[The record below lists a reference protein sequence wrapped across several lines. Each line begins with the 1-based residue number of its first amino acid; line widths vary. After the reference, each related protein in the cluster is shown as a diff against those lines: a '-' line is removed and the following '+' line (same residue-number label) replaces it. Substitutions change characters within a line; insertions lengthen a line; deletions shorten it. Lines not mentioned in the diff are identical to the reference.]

1 MIVVRY
7 TRREIAVGWV
17 SGVDTAEHGNGATL
31 RFAEEIM
38 LLLLHDHEGKFARVP
53 GWSLD
58 YALAGGVL
66 MDLALLNRIDTD
78 LTHLILIDEAPTG
91 DALLDTTLADIA
103 KSEDRR
109 DARFWVERTA
119 GYAEDIRERALGRL
133 IERGILERRD
143 DRLLWVFRSRRYPVI
158 DGRAE
163 REVKLRIMGVLFSDD
178 IPEPRDVV
186 IICLADACGIFPK
199 ILARPELDA
208 VQPRL
213 ELVRRMDHIGR
224 AVSTAIWEV
233 EPPPRKPATRAT
245 RPIPEARGLPVVG
258 NGIAMARDMTGF
270 LLQQYRLLGP
280 VFRVR
285 APGRRYIV
293 LAGPSAN
300 QFLNRH
306 GKDCLRSAEVWHGF
320 AGALGAGRVMTGMD
334 GAEHFRLRR
343 AHRDGYARTALEN
356 RIDDAVLIARRQAH
370 DWVKAAG
377 PVPVVRAMQR
387 IITEQLGTILA
398 GTSPREYLDDLTA
411 FFRTLL
417 MVKVARRRPAMW
429 LWTPR
434 FRRAR
439 RRVLELF
446 DRVLTTHLERPGHIQ
461 PDLIDD
467 LLRLHESDPQFF
479 PETDHRA
486 AMLGPYIAGFDTV
499 ASMCAFMLYALLKH
513 PPVMHGMRREADALF
528 AGGPVTAAKL
538 AASDMARRVALETLR
553 LYPLNPAVF
562 RWVANSFE
570 FEGCSIAAGEPV
582 LVATTLSHFLPELF
596 PDPQR
601 FDIDRYAEGRNEH
614 KQPGAFAPFGLG
626 THHCLGAGF
635 AESQMTL
642 TMLTILH
649 AVDLEMRPAGYELRI
664 RRTPTSRPCNRFS
677 LRATARSDGCS
688 IPCVP
693 NS

>member
-1 MIVVRY
+1 MTTDERDTPPPVNAALPGLAPGHRP
-7 TRREIAVGWV
+7 RRL
-17 SGVDTAEHGNGATL
+17 T
-31 RFAEEIM
+31 EEM
-38 LLLLHDHEGKFARVP
+38 LLLLLDRKSGDLEPVP
-53 GWSLD
+53 PWTLA
-58 YALAGGVL
+58 YALSGAAL
-66 MDLALLNRIDTD
+66 MDLSILNRIDTD
-78 LTHLILIDEAPTG
+78 ARELTLIDPAPPGDVVLDPVLAEIAGVGEARP
-91 DALLDTTLADIA
+91 
-103 KSEDRR
+103 
-109 DARFWVERTA
+109 
-119 GYAEDIRERALGRL
+119 IRYWL
-133 IERGILERRD
+133 
-143 DRLLWVFRSRRYPVI
+143 DRL
-158 DGRAE
+158 AE
-163 REVKLRIMGVLFSDD
+163 RSEELKEGSLHALVRRGVLEPWEGGFLELARSGSREHAAASAVATLEGDVRLRVIQCLLGSD
-178 IPEPRDVV
+178 IPDPVDVMT
-186 IICLADACGIFPK
+186 ICLADACGIFPK

-233 EPPPRKPATRAT
+233 EPPPRKPTTRTT

-258 NGIAMARDMTGF
+258 NGVAMARDMTGF

-320 AGALGAGRVMTGMD
+320 AGALGAGRMMTGMD

-343 AHRDGYARTALEN
+343 AHRDGYARDALEN

-398 GTSPREYLDDLTA
+398 GTSPREYLDDLTV
-411 FFRTLL
+411 FVRTLL

-446 DRVLTTHLERPGHIQ
+446 DRVLTTHLERPSHIQ

-479 PETDHRA
+479 PETDRGA
-486 AMLGPYIAGFDTV
+486 AMLGPYIAGLDTV

-513 PPVMHGMRREADALF
+513 PPVMQRMRREADALF
-528 AGGPVTAAKL
+528 AGGPVTAARL
-538 AASDMARRVALETLR
+538 AASDTARRVALETLR

-582 LVATTLSHFLPELF
+582 LVATTLPHFLPELF
-596 PDPQR
+596 PDPRR
-601 FDIDRYAEGRNEH
+601 FDIDRYTEGRNEH

-649 AVDLEMRPAGYELRI
+649 AVDLEMRPSGYELRI

-677 LRATARSDGCS
+677 LRATARSD
-688 IPCVP
+688 
-693 NS
+693 

>member
-1 MIVVRY
+1 MTADDRGAPPPVNAALPGLAPGDRAG
-7 TRREIAVGWV
+7 RRL
-17 SGVDTAEHGNGATL
+17 T
-31 RFAEEIM
+31 EEM
-38 LLLLHDHEGKFARVP
+38 LLLL
-53 GWSLD
+53 LD
-58 YALAGGVL
+58 QKSGGLEPVQPWTLAYALSGAAL
-66 MDLALLNRIDTD
+66 MDLSILNRVDTD
-78 LTHLILIDEAPTG
+78 ARRLSLIDPAPLDDAVLDPVLAEIAGVGEARPIRYWLDRLAERSEELKEG
-91 DALLDTTLADIA
+91 SLDALV
-103 KSEDRR
+103 RR
-109 DARFWVERTA
+109 
-119 GYAEDIRERALGRL
+119 
-133 IERGILERRD
+133 
-143 DRLLWVFRSRRYPVI
+143 
-158 DGRAE
+158 
-163 REVKLRIMGVLFSDD
+163 GVLEPWEDGFLELARSGSGEHAAAPEEDVRLRVMQCLLGSD
-178 IPEPRDVV
+178 IPDPVDVM
-186 IICLADACGIFPK
+186 IICLADACGIFPR
-199 ILARPELDA
+199 ILTGPELDA
-208 VQPRL
+208 VRPRL

-224 AVSTAIWEV
+224 AVSGAVWEV
-233 EPPPRKPATRAT
+233 EPPARKPAARTT

-258 NGIAMARDMTGF
+258 NGVAMARDMTGF
-270 LLQQYRLLGP
+270 LLRQYRLLGP

-306 GKDCLRSAEVWHGF
+306 GKDCFRSAEVWHGF
-320 AGALGAGRVMTGMD
+320 AGALGAGRIMMGMD

-343 AHRDGYARTALEN
+343 AHRDGYSRAALEN

-398 GTSPREYLDDLTA
+398 GTSPRGYLDDLTA
-411 FFRTLL
+411 FVRTLL
-417 MVKVARRRPAMW
+417 MVKVARRRPAAW
-429 LWTPR
+429 LRAPR

-479 PETDHRA
+479 PETDRRA
-486 AMLGPYIAGFDTV
+486 AMLGPYIAGLDTV
-499 ASMCAFMLYALLKH
+499 ASTCAFMLYALLKH
-513 PPVMHGMRREADALF
+513 PPVMQRMRREADALF
-528 AGGPVTAAKL
+528 TGGPVTAARL
-538 AASDMARRVALETLR
+538 GASDVARRVAIETLR
-553 LYPLNPAVF
+553 LYPLAPAVS
-562 RWVANSFE
+562 RWAANSFE

-582 LVATTLSHFLPELF
+582 LVATTLPHFLPELF
-596 PDPQR
+596 PDPHR
-601 FDIDRYAEGRNEH
+601 FDIDRHAEGRDEH

-626 THHCLGAGF
+626 THRCLGAGF

-664 RRTPTSRPCNRFS
+664 RRTPTNRPCDRFS
-677 LRATARSDGCS
+677 LRAAARSL
-688 IPCVP
+688 
-693 NS
+693 

>member
-1 MIVVRY
+1 MTTDDRDAPPPVNAALPGLAPGDRA
-7 TRREIAVGWV
+7 RRL
-17 SGVDTAEHGNGATL
+17 T
-31 RFAEEIM
+31 EEM
-38 LLLLHDHEGKFARVP
+38 LLLLLDRKSGDLEPVP
-53 GWSLD
+53 PWTLA
-58 YALAGGVL
+58 YALSGAVL
-66 MDLALLNRIDTD
+66 MDLSILNRIDTD
-78 LTHLILIDEAPTG
+78 ARELTLIDPAPLG
-91 DALLDTTLADIA
+91 DAVLDPVLAEIA
-103 KSEDRR
+103 GVGE
-109 DARFWVERTA
+109 ARP
-119 GYAEDIRERALGRL
+119 IRYWL
-133 IERGILERRD
+133 
-143 DRLLWVFRSRRYPVI
+143 DRL
-158 DGRAE
+158 AE
-163 REVKLRIMGVLFSDD
+163 RSEELKEGSLHALVRRGVLEPWEGGFLELARSGSREHAAASAVATLEGDVRLRVIQCLLGSD
-178 IPEPRDVV
+178 IPDPVDVMT
-186 IICLADACGIFPK
+186 ICLADACGIFPK

-224 AVSTAIWEV
+224 AVSSAIWEV
-233 EPPPRKPATRAT
+233 EPPPRKPVTRTT

-258 NGIAMARDMTGF
+258 NGVAMARDMTGF

-285 APGRRYIV
+285 APGQRYIV

-343 AHRDGYARTALEN
+343 AHRDGYARAALEN

-370 DWVKAAG
+370 DWVKAGG

-398 GTSPREYLDDLTA
+398 GTSPREYLDDLTV
-411 FFRTLL
+411 FVRTLL

-479 PETDHRA
+479 PETDRRA
-486 AMLGPYIAGFDTV
+486 AMLGPYIAGLDTV
-499 ASMCAFMLYALLKH
+499 ASMCAFMLYALLRH
-513 PPVMHGMRREADALF
+513 PPVMQRMRREADALF
-528 AGGPVTAAKL
+528 AGGPVTAARL
-538 AASDMARRVALETLR
+538 AASDVARRVALETLR

-570 FEGCSIAAGEPV
+570 FDGCSIAAGEPL
-582 LVATTLSHFLPELF
+582 LVATTLPHFLPELF

-664 RRTPTSRPCNRFS
+664 RRAPTSRPCNRFS
-677 LRATARSDGCS
+677 LRATARSD
-688 IPCVP
+688 
-693 NS
+693 

>member
-1 MIVVRY
+1 MTTDDRDAPPPANADLPGL
-7 TRREIAVGWV
+7 TPGDRARRL
-17 SGVDTAEHGNGATL
+17 T
-31 RFAEEIM
+31 EEI
-38 LLLLHDHEGKFARVP
+38 LLLLLDGKSGDLEPLPA
-53 GWSLD
+53 WTLA
-58 YALAGGVL
+58 YALSGAVL
-66 MDLALLNRIDTD
+66 MDLSILNRIDTD
-78 LTHLILIDEAPTG
+78 ARELTLIDPAPLDDAVLDPVLAEIAGVGEARP
-91 DALLDTTLADIA
+91 
-103 KSEDRR
+103 
-109 DARFWVERTA
+109 
-119 GYAEDIRERALGRL
+119 IRYWL
-133 IERGILERRD
+133 
-143 DRLLWVFRSRRYPVI
+143 DRL
-158 DGRAE
+158 AE
-163 REVKLRIMGVLFSDD
+163 RSEELREGSLHALVRRGVLEPWEGGFLELARSGSREHAAGSAVATLEGDVRLRVIQCLLGSD
-178 IPEPRDVV
+178 IPDPVDVMT
-186 IICLADACGIFPK
+186 ICLADACGIFPK

-208 VQPRL
+208 AQPRL

-233 EPPPRKPATRAT
+233 EPPPRKPATRTT

-258 NGIAMARDMTGF
+258 NGVAMARDMTGF

-306 GKDCLRSAEVWHGF
+306 GKDCLRSAEAWHGF

-343 AHRDGYARTALEN
+343 AHRDGYARAALEN
-356 RIDDAVLIARRQAH
+356 RIDDAVMIARRQAH
-370 DWVKAAG
+370 DWAKASG
-377 PVPVVRAMQR
+377 PVPVVHAMQR

-398 GTSPREYLDDLTA
+398 GTSPREYLDDLTV
-411 FFRTLL
+411 FIRTLL
-417 MVKVARRRPAMW
+417 MVKVARQRPAMW

-434 FRRAR
+434 FRHAR

-479 PETDHRA
+479 PETDRGA
-486 AMLGPYIAGFDTV
+486 AMLGPYIAGLDTV
-499 ASMCAFMLYALLKH
+499 ASMCAFMLYALLRH
-513 PPVMHGMRREADALF
+513 PPVMQRMRREADALF
-528 AGGPVTAAKL
+528 EGGPVTATRL
-538 AASDMARRVALETLR
+538 AASDMACRVALETLR
-553 LYPLNPAVF
+553 LYPLNPAVY

-582 LVATTLSHFLPELF
+582 LVATTLPHFLPELF
-596 PDPQR
+596 PDPER
-601 FDIDRYAEGRNEH
+601 FDVDRYAEGRDEH

-677 LRATARSDGCS
+677 LRATARSD
-688 IPCVP
+688 
-693 NS
+693 